1 MKNLKI
7 WSCEMMQNTNELE
20 IVQKLLDNHLFNEK
34 KGISP
39 ELQRIIRIIQYSNS

>member
-34 KGISP
+34 KRTSDFFINTI
-39 ELQRIIRIIQYSNS
+39 LFWN